1 MSRIPVSPITRRT
14 VRALTQTLKPRPTVW
29 IDAKSY
35 FLIPQG
41 YTDFGAGRTKIE
53 FPAQRSFTVKLNR
66 NNVAVFFLA
75 AAIVL
80 PAFAQSGPDTYKSK
94 CLMCHGVDGLAAT
107 NVGKAMKIPS
117 FKDPAVV
124 KATDAQLI
132 AIIKGGKGKMQP
144 YAGKITDDQIKSL
157 VAYIRTLQK

>member
-1 MSRIPVSPITRRT
+1 MT
-14 VRALTQTLKPRPTVW
+14 
-29 IDAKSY
+29 
-35 FLIPQG
+35 
-41 YTDFGAGRTKIE
+41 
-53 FPAQRSFTVKLNR
+53 R

-107 NVGKAMKIPS
+107 NVGKAMKVTS
-117 FKDPAVV
+117 FKDPAVL
-124 KATDAQLI
+124 KTSDAQMF
-132 AIIKGGKGKMQP
+132 AIIKNGKGANMKP
-144 YAGKITDDQIKSL
+144 FAGKLTDDQIKSV